1 MEGTTNLT
9 NKKVPERFVGFV
21 KFVVPF
27 SRSGVQSCCMENVVI
42 VLCTFPDIEQARQIG
57 AALVERQVA
66 ACVNLLP
73 GVESIYRWEG
83 KVEQAAEVLGIIKTT
98 RYAELEVA
106 IRELHPY
113 DVPEVLALPVA
124 AGAENYLRWVSQS
137 CERPC

>member
-1 MEGTTNLT
+1 META
-9 NKKVPERFVGFV
+9 
-21 KFVVPF
+21 VV
-27 SRSGVQSCCMENVVI
+27 

-83 KVEQAAEVLGIIKTT
+83 KIERAGEVLAVMKTT
-98 RYAELEVA
+98 RYADLEAA

-113 DVPEVLALPVA
+113 EVPEILALEVA
-124 AGAENYLRWVSQS
+124 GGLPSYLHWLAESCGGGAV
-137 CERPC
+137 

>member
-1 MEGTTNLT
+1 META
-9 NKKVPERFVGFV
+9 
-21 KFVVPF
+21 VV
-27 SRSGVQSCCMENVVI
+27 

-83 KVEQAAEVLGIIKTT
+83 KVERAGEVLGVIKTT
-98 RYAELEVA
+98 RYADLEAA

-113 DVPEVLALPVA
+113 EVPEILALPVA
-124 AGAENYLRWVSQS
+124 EGNCSYLQWVADS
-137 CERPC
+137 CAKDVRP